1 MSWADI
7 RGWTD
12 GHIEN
17 IYAEAVERAEQGDI
31 LVEIGVA
38 YGRSLSLLAR
48 LALDARKRVRII
60 GVDPWVDEEVPYG
73 GEENRELH
81 VKAGSYY
88 EACVLEMMTHAPEE
102 YANVTLLRMGS
113 VTAAQK
119 FERAEPKMRP
129 AFVFIDGDHSYE
141 AVVSDV
147 VAWAPL
153 VKGGGMIAGHD
164 CTPSY
169 PGVERAVR
177 EYFNGDFEHVGS
189 CWRRIYHR

>member
-1 MSWADI
+1 MSWKDI

-12 GHIEN
+12 GHLEA
-17 IYAEAVERAEQGDI
+17 IYAQAVADAEQGDI

-38 YGRSLSLLAR
+38 YGRSLALLAR

-60 GVDPWVDEEVPYG
+60 GVDPWADCDVPYG
-73 GEENRELH
+73 GEEHRELH
-81 VKAGSYY
+81 TKAGSYY

-119 FERAEPKMRP
+119 FERSPGMRP

-141 AVVSDV
+141 SVLSDV

-153 VKGGGMIAGHD
+153 TKTGGVIAGHD

-177 EYFNGDFEHVGS
+177 EYFNGDFEHLGS
-189 CWRRIYHR
+189 CWKRRMRP